1 MAHVLYIYIYTED
14 ISTSVQKA
22 SGYICIATFSDNT
35 TEGML
40 AALQKV

>member
-1 MAHVLYIYIYTED
+1 MQEVD
-14 ISTSVQKA
+14 PVQFSSVQLQPQKA
-22 SGYICIATFSDNT
+22 SGYIRIATFSDNT